1 MVAKGKIEKRKVEI
15 FSAGCAACREAI
27 RLVRRMACPS
37 CEVTVHDMNQIS
49 VARRARKLGIRTVP
63 AVVIEGKLAEC
74 CAGSGLA
81 KGVLRV
87 AGLGRPL

>member
-1 MVAKGKIEKRKVEI
+1 VAAKRRAARRKVEI

-27 RLVRRMACPS
+27 RLVKRMACPS
-37 CEVTVHDMNQIS
+37 CEVTIRDMNKIS
-49 VARRARKLGIRTVP
+49 VARRARRLGIRTVP
-63 AVVIEGKLAEC
+63 AVVIQGKLAEC